1 MTGLCG
7 NISKLQRNPTGK
19 QSKEIQ
25 FNVFFIL
32 IRIIQVLSVWKRYSN
47 GLEQCF
53 VAFKTS
59 PSSRTLQHSQA
70 AGQEKIKKYFG
81 VGETWRRPGDSGED

>member
-1 MTGLCG
+1 MTDWCG

-32 IRIIQVLSVWKRYSN
+32 IRIIQVLSVWKRHSD
-47 GLEQCF
+47 GIEQCF
-53 VAFKTS
+53 VASQTS
-59 PSSRTLQHSQA
+59 PSSRTLQHSQT
-70 AGQEKIKKYFG
+70 AGQEKIKNSG
-81 VGETWRRPGDSGED
+81 GE